1 MRYKTESLHDQV
13 NNFFQFDNMGFID
26 VSIPDKLFKSLKE
39 ECGVALDSN
48 DEKVSGLSGA
58 GVPTHRNVENKSNLR
73 DLEIFIFSLLK
84 GYKETFKL
92 DPISDG
98 SMQFHSPLNCVF
110 KLGKPWINYQKKNEF
125 IPNHIHDG
133 IFSYT
138 IWIDIPYDSDEELK
152 EGGNDASCFQ
162 FSYTDVLG
170 TTRVH
175 HIRLNKKDNGRMLF
189 FPAKLRH
196 QVYPFYTTDKYRVSI
211 SGNVM
216 LDVEFNDEQR
226 REL

>member
-1 MRYKTESLHDQV
+1 MRYKTETFH
-13 NNFFQFDNMGFID
+13 FDNMGFID

-39 ECGVALDSN
+39 ECGIALDSN

-92 DPISDG
+92 DPISHG
-98 SMQFHSPLNCVF
+98 AMQFYSPLNRVF

-138 IWIDIPYDSDEELK
+138 IWMDIPYDSNEELK

-162 FSYTDVLG
+162 FSYTDILG
-170 TTRVH
+170 ITRVH
-175 HIRLNKKDNGRMLF
+175 NIRLNKKDNGRMLF

-216 LDVEFNDEQR
+216 LDIEFNDEKR

>member
-1 MRYKTESLHDQV
+1 MRYKTETFH
-13 NNFFQFDNMGFID
+13 FDNMGFID

-39 ECGVALDSN
+39 ECGIALDSN

-84 GYKETFKL
+84 GYKEKFKL
-92 DPISDG
+92 DPISHG
-98 SMQFHSPLNCVF
+98 AMQFYSPLNRVF

-138 IWIDIPYDSDEELK
+138 IWMDIPYDSNEELK

-162 FSYTDVLG
+162 FSYTDILG
-170 TTRVH
+170 ITRVH
-175 HIRLNKKDNGRMLF
+175 NIRLNKKDNGRMLF

-216 LDVEFNDEQR
+216 LDIEFNDEKR

>member
-1 MRYKTESLHDQV
+1 MRYKTETFH
-13 NNFFQFDNMGFID
+13 FDNMGFID

-92 DPISDG
+92 DPISHG
-98 SMQFHSPLNCVF
+98 AMQFYSPLNRVF

-138 IWIDIPYDSDEELK
+138 IWMDIPYDSNEELK

-162 FSYTDVLG
+162 FSYTDILG
-170 TTRVH
+170 ITRVH
-175 HIRLNKKDNGRMLF
+175 NIRLNKKDNGRMLF

-216 LDVEFNDEQR
+216 LDIEFNDEKR

>member
-1 MRYKTESLHDQV
+1 
-13 NNFFQFDNMGFID
+13 MGFID

-92 DPISDG
+92 DPISHG
-98 SMQFHSPLNCVF
+98 AMQFYSPLNRVF

-138 IWIDIPYDSDEELK
+138 IWMDIPYDSNEELK

-162 FSYTDVLG
+162 FSYTDILG
-170 TTRVH
+170 ITRVH
-175 HIRLNKKDNGRMLF
+175 NIRLNKKDNGRMLF

-216 LDVEFNDEQR
+216 LDIEFNDEKR

>member
-1 MRYKTESLHDQV
+1 
-13 NNFFQFDNMGFID
+13 
-26 VSIPDKLFKSLKE
+26 
-39 ECGVALDSN
+39 
-48 DEKVSGLSGA
+48 
-58 GVPTHRNVENKSNLR
+58 
-73 DLEIFIFSLLK
+73 
-84 GYKETFKL
+84 
-92 DPISDG
+92 
-98 SMQFHSPLNCVF
+98 MQFYSPLNCVF

-138 IWIDIPYDSDEELK
+138 IWMDIPYDSNEELK

-162 FSYTDVLG
+162 FSYTDILG
-170 TTRVH
+170 ITRVH
-175 HIRLNKKDNGRMLF
+175 NIRLNKKDNGRMLF

-216 LDVEFNDEQR
+216 LDIEFNDEKR

>member
-1 MRYKTESLHDQV
+1 LRYKTETFH
-13 NNFFQFDNMGFID
+13 FDNMGFID

-92 DPISDG
+92 DPISHG
-98 SMQFHSPLNCVF
+98 AMQFYSPLNRVF

-138 IWIDIPYDSDEELK
+138 IWMDIPYDSNEELK

-162 FSYTDVLG
+162 FSYTDILG
-170 TTRVH
+170 ITRVH
-175 HIRLNKKDNGRMLF
+175 NIRLNKKDNGRMLF

-216 LDVEFNDEQR
+216 LDIEFNDEKR